1 LPKNFPLIDIVV
13 PIYNEE
19 EVLAAFHAQLM
30 AGIQGLAEDFCIT
43 YIDDGS
49 TDGTLA
55 ILRSLVVKDESST
68 SNSIS
73 IHVVELSRNFGHQA
87 ALCAGLDQ
95 AEGDYII
102 SMDGDGQHP
111 PALLAEMLSLAKD
124 GYDIVL
130 TQRVGEKQLPIFK
143 RLTSNLFYQITNR
156 IANTQ
161 ITPDSSDFRLLSR
174 RALDALRSM
183 PEYHRF
189 LRGMVAWIGF
199 RSVIL
204 PFQPAQR
211 LAGTSKYSLSKMVRL
226 AMDAIFSF
234 SLVPLY
240 AGVSVGALFLL
251 MALAEAIYVLQFWI
265 TGHTSTLAPGWSSLM
280 FVLLVVGGSLMVT
293 LGITGIYI
301 GYIFQEVKH
310 RPVYL
315 VRQIY
320 GQTETSK
327 ENLP

>member
-1 LPKNFPLIDIVV
+1 MDSSSTLLPGRVDIVIPV
-13 PIYNEE
+13 YNEAE
-19 EVLAAFHAQLM
+19 AIEAFHAQLC
-30 AGIQGLAEDFCIT
+30 AALQGHEADFHII
-43 YIDDGS
+43 YVDDGS
-49 TDGTLA
+49 SDDTLSRLRA
-55 ILRSLVVKDESST
+55 FASAESRLQIL
-68 SNSIS
+68 
-73 IHVVELSRNFGHQA
+73 ELSRNFGHQA

-95 AEGDYII
+95 AQGDFVI
-102 SMDGDGQHP
+102 SLDGDGQHP
-111 PALLAEMLSLAKD
+111 PAMIREMLSLASQ
-124 GYDIVL
+124 GYDMVI
-130 TQRVGEKQLPIFK
+130 TQRVDENQLSLFK
-143 RLTSNLFYQITNR
+143 RLSSSLFYMLTNR
-156 IANTQ
+156 IANTH

-174 RALDALRSM
+174 RALQALRSM

-199 RSVIL
+199 RSIIL
-204 PFQPAQR
+204 PFLPPKR
-211 LAGTSKYSLSKMVRL
+211 LAGQSKYTLRKMVRL

-240 AGVSVGALFLL
+240 AGISVGGLFLL
-251 MALAEAIYVLQFWI
+251 MALLEAIYVLQFWI

-280 FVLLVVGGSLMVT
+280 FMLLVVGGSLMVS

-320 GQTETSK
+320 GQTETQK
-327 ENLP
+327 ENHS

>member
-1 LPKNFPLIDIVV
+1 MPKNLPRVDIVV

-19 EVLAAFHAQLM
+19 EVLAAFHAQLV
-30 AGIQGLAEDFCIT
+30 AGIQGLAGDFCIT
-43 YIDDGS
+43 YVDDGS

-55 ILRSLVVKDESST
+55 RLRSLTVKDPSST

-73 IHVVELSRNFGHQA
+73 VRIVELSRNFGHQA

-111 PALLAEMLSLAKD
+111 PALLAEMLALAKD

-130 TQRVGEKQLPIFK
+130 TQRVGEEQLPLFK

-199 RSVIL
+199 RSIIL
-204 PFQPAQR
+204 PFQPVQR

-234 SLVPLY
+234 SLAPLY
-240 AGVSVGALFLL
+240 AGVSVGLLFLL

-320 GQTETSK
+320 DQTETSK
-327 ENLP
+327 EKLP

>member
-1 LPKNFPLIDIVV
+1 MVETELNHERVDIIIPL
-13 PIYNEE
+13 YNEAE
-19 EVLAAFHAQLM
+19 AVEAFHERLCAAL
-30 AGIQGLAEDFCIT
+30 GGLKAKFHII
-43 YIDDGS
+43 YVDDGS
-49 TDGTLA
+49 TDDTLTR
-55 ILRSLVVKDESST
+55 LRALAGSDRRLK
-68 SNSIS
+68 I
-73 IHVVELSRNFGHQA
+73 VELSRNFGHQA

-95 AEGDYII
+95 ADADFTI

-111 PALLAEMLSLAKD
+111 AALIGEMLSLARQ
-124 GYDIVL
+124 GYDVVL
-130 TQRVGEKQLPIFK
+130 TQRVGEEHLPFFK
-143 RLTSNLFYQITNR
+143 KFTSGLFYSLTNR

-199 RSVIL
+199 RSVVL
-204 PFQPAQR
+204 PFQPPARIGGQ
-211 LAGTSKYSLSKMVRL
+211 SKYSLAKMVRL
-226 AMDAIFSF
+226 AMDAVFSF

-240 AGVSVGALFLL
+240 IGVSVGGLFLL
-251 MALAEAIYVLQFWI
+251 LALVEAVYVLQFWI

-315 VRQIY
+315 VREIY
-320 GQTETSK
+320 AKTEAK
-327 ENLP
+327 K